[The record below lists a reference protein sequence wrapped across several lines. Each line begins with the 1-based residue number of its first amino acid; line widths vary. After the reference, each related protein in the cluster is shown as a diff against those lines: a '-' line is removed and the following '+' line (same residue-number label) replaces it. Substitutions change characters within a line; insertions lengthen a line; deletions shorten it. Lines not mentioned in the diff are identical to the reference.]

1 MFEVKDESR
10 MSISDKLLYN
20 IWRELISLR
29 KEIRNETEVK
39 LTKEEKVEETKPT
52 KVYKCK
58 YCGGEHTNPGQIARC
73 KKIIEAKG

>member
-10 MSISDKLLYN
+10 MSISDTLLYN

-29 KEIRNETEVK
+29 TEIRNETKVE
-39 LTKEEKVEETKPT
+39 TKVEETKPA

>member
-1 MFEVKDESR
+1 MFEVKNESR

-39 LTKEEKVEETKPT
+39 TEDVKVKL
-52 KVYKCK
+52 YKCK